1 MVVSY
6 ELYDDEAWDHGEA
19 IFEAM
24 RETLFNEDLYYEI
37 ARFVTKHRGGGSPM
51 KFFPPRMG
59 GFNFH
64 YRIQYSDDSS
74 VIIRFPLPGYF
85 QMAEE
90 KLLAEVAAMRY
101 IAHHTTIPVPFIL
114 HFGKADESP
123 GKLGPFLI
131 MEYIENSGDII
142 DVLRAPEYAPGEKPV
157 LDPGIDEA
165 KLEHMYSQIADIMLQ
180 LSKCNF
186 SQIGCLRMRNGDDED
201 GGGGD
206 EPAITCRP
214 LSFNMAQL
222 GEIGG
227 VPYFELPST
236 SKTFSTSSEYY
247 SALADMHLQHLSFQR
262 NQAVKSSEDC
272 RRKYIARQLFRGVAS
287 SKHGVGSP
295 DTDSGPF
302 KLWCDD
308 FRPANILVDAD
319 HRIVGVVD
327 WEFTYAAPAE
337 FSYSPPWWLL
347 LVMPEEWPAGLDDW
361 AAKYEP
367 RLKTFLRAIEAKERD
382 FIDQGRLDQTQV
394 LSTHMRRSWE
404 TGDFWLAYAA
414 RKSWAFDGIFWRTLD
429 QRFFG
434 DNVGGPMERLKL
446 LPLKQVS
453 AIEGFV
459 ERKMR
464 EKEECTLVDWYG
476 ENPESRLPPDILSM
490 GSDACPVRA
499 AIADGSEMERH

>member
-1 MVVSY
+1 
-6 ELYDDEAWDHGEA
+6 
-19 IFEAM
+19 
-24 RETLFNEDLYYEI
+24 
-37 ARFVTKHRGGGSPM
+37 
-51 KFFPPRMG
+51 
-59 GFNFH
+59 
-64 YRIQYSDDSS
+64 
-74 VIIRFPLPGYF
+74 
-85 QMAEE
+85 
-90 KLLAEVAAMRY
+90 
-101 IAHHTTIPVPFIL
+101 
-114 HFGKADESP
+114 
-123 GKLGPFLI
+123 
-131 MEYIENSGDII
+131 
-142 DVLRAPEYAPGEKPV
+142 
-157 LDPGIDEA
+157 
-165 KLEHMYSQIADIMLQ
+165 
-180 LSKCNF
+180 
-186 SQIGCLRMRNGDDED
+186 
-201 GGGGD
+201 
-206 EPAITCRP
+206 
-214 LSFNMAQL
+214 MAQL

-464 EKEECTLVDWYG
+464 EKEE
-476 ENPESRLPPDILSM
+476 S
-490 GSDACPVRA
+490 
-499 AIADGSEMERH
+499 IADGSEMERH